1 MSIGELAAIFGLIT
15 SFIIAVC
22 KVGYMI
28 YAELKEI
35 RSELSK
41 IREERVSHRVCQN
54 RQKQFKHEIKMFFKE
69 FIS

>member
-1 MSIGELAAIFGLIT
+1 MAIGELVAIFGLIV
-15 SFIIAVC
+15 SLIIAVC

-41 IREERVSHRVCQN
+41 IREERVSHQVCQN
-54 RQKQFKHEIKMFFKE
+54 RQDQLKQELKLFLKE
-69 FIS
+69 LL